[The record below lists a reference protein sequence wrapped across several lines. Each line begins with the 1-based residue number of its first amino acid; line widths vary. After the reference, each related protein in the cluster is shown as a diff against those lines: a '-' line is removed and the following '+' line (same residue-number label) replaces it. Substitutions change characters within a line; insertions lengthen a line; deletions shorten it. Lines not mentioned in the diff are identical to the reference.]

1 MSISCQ
7 QVSSIIILTASY
19 QVDFENNDE
28 NFILTAEGAKQ
39 TKSPKKTRTAA
50 GSEGRTKSQIF
61 ADGSDS
67 AKKSSATGEFFLH
80 FFASE
85 FFLALPE
92 LRRMRAFIDYAD
104 APENEL
110 AVLTE

>member
-7 QVSSIIILTASY
+7 HVSSIIFLSANY

-61 ADGSDS
+61 ADGSDA

-80 FFASE
+80 FPPSRI
-85 FFLALPE
+85 FLSSS
-92 LRRMRAFIDYAD
+92 
-104 APENEL
+104 
-110 AVLTE
+110 